1 MTALR
6 LSLTLVAMFVGSLGA
21 AFGLYAAACWQ
32 SSASSSG
39 DAWDSVALQ
48 KRTAMMRRNEG
59 LSHANAKGEAASPPL
74 VIEPAAA

>member
-6 LSLTLVAMFVGSLGA
+6 LSLTLAAMFVGSLGA

-32 SSASSSG
+32 SSARSSG
-39 DAWDSVALQ
+39 AWDSVAFQ
-48 KRTAMMRRNEG
+48 KRTAMIRRNEG

-74 VIEPAAA
+74 IIEPAAA